1 MVASAGVECYTTLYQ
16 RCIIYFTALSS
27 SWYTVSPGF
36 LAPAVVSTSE
46 FGIIRQTAASIDP
59 LGKIPL
65 MEFLGDVLS
74 PMGPTMLADNPDG
87 RARACRDCLL
97 AQAAFSAAGRSGAAA
112 KGALSP
118 P

>member
-1 MVASAGVECYTTLYQ
+1 
-16 RCIIYFTALSS
+16 
-27 SWYTVSPGF
+27 
-36 LAPAVVSTSE
+36 
-46 FGIIRQTAASIDP
+46 
-59 LGKIPL
+59 L